1 MGSSFTFHSSL
12 FTFDSPALRFCMPFT
27 NRKFSPALCVGLIGL
42 LACRLNA
49 QDGSKPQP
57 EPEVRTLATGP
68 LAGQTIA
75 VLPLTLVVADPAIES
90 DSLYARYRERRTG
103 LLHADSLISE
113 EIRAR
118 SPEVNWVFPPQ
129 LRKIARRSAGFVED
143 PDQMGQAVL
152 RSPNFTKVP
161 DPLRSSLRGLVA
173 LVDGRFALVPASL
186 GFGPEPNGKIRA
198 DLTLVLADARSGKIL
213 WRTLAYGRGT
223 SPDQALDAAVAAVLP
238 VSPGP

>member
-1 MGSSFTFHSSL
+1 
-12 FTFDSPALRFCMPFT
+12 MPLT
-27 NRKFSPALCVGLIGL
+27 NRKLSPALCVGLVAL

-49 QDGSKPQP
+49 QDESKPQP
-57 EPEVRTLATGP
+57 EVGSKPQQEVRTLATGP

-75 VLPLTLVVADPAIES
+75 VLPLTLVVADPALES
-90 DSLYARYRERRTG
+90 DSLYTRYRARPAG
-103 LLHADSLISE
+103 LLHADSLLNE
-113 EIRAR
+113 EIKAR
-118 SPEVNWVFPPQ
+118 SPEVNWVFPPK
-129 LRKIARRSAGFVED
+129 LRKIARRSAGFVGD

-152 RSPNFTKVP
+152 RSPNFSKVP

-186 GFGPEPNGKIRA
+186 GFGPEPNGQIRA

-213 WRTLAYGRGT
+213 WRSLAYGRGT

-238 VSPGP
+238 VSQGP